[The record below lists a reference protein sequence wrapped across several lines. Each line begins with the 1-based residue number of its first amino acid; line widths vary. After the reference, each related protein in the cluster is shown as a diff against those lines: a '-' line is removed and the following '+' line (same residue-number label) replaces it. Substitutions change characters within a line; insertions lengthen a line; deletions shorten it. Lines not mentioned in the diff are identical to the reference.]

1 MALGFFEA
9 VDPVEKAKNPDYVK
23 ARRKLLNELRK
34 GELSTAPVQH
44 WSQGLARMVNSLA
57 SRYEENQ
64 LAKGEAA
71 GNADFN
77 KWLAASL
84 GGGGAASDPAAVP
97 GAAPASATPSATPGG
112 AADTKSIFAR
122 MLTQESG
129 NKQFRPDGST
139 ITSPAGAL
147 GIAQIMPGTAPEAAK
162 LAGLP
167 YDPAR
172 LRNDAGYNKALGQA
186 YYNAQVK
193 KFGDPVAAA
202 AAYNAGPGAV
212 NKAISKQD
220 ATGRPFTD
228 FLPTETTKYMA
239 AVGGNALAGSP
250 SPGLPAPTAP
260 APAQAQPG
268 NNAALLAGMSNPAV
282 MARLKGNQVA
292 MALLIKQLN
301 GQKVS
306 YQTTPDGTIIALDP
320 TGRTPPR
327 PVYQAAPKPV
337 QLSEGAS
344 LVDPSTGKV
353 IANGGGKSPT
363 VQKLKMPDGSE
374 QAVQWDKETNSWRP
388 LNAPGGGKGF
398 APKLTE
404 GQSKDQGFYVRGLDA
419 NRILTKSEGALTS
432 HEDTALG
439 SIPLAG
445 NSLVSPEYRRASR
458 AARDVLSVIL
468 RKDTGA
474 AVTPQEFSEYGKIF
488 IPAPGDDAVTI
499 KDKATARALALDAI
513 KRGLGNVS
521 SIVNYATKG
530 KFSVD
535 SNGVLIG
542 GAVGEAPAAGTSTAK
557 KPPAN
562 QSRDAMIKRI
572 QELERKAKAQG
583 Q

>member
-64 LAKGEAA
+64 LSKGESA

-84 GGGGAASDPAAVP
+84 GGGGAASAPAVVP
-97 GAAPASATPSATPGG
+97 GAAPVSATPSATPGG

-167 YDPAR
+167 YDPTR

-260 APAQAQPG
+260 AQAQPG
-268 NNAALLAGMSNPAV
+268 NNAALLAGMANPAV
-282 MARLKGNQVA
+282 MARLKGNPVA
-292 MALLIKQLN
+292 MALLTKQITKDPVTEGLKRQILLNQSQTSSPEFMLKKAKSGQAGPYGNTLYYGVDPKTGQTVLMQPSKDGGVRRVDTGGVVPTKSLFKIDTGTGTALANPLTGQPQTVIK
-301 GQKVS
+301 K
-306 YQTTPDGTIIALDP
+306 DIA
-320 TGRTPPR
+320 GAKA
-327 PVYQAAPKPV
+327 QAAV
-337 QLSEGAS
+337 GAQR
-344 LVDPSTGKV
+344 GKD
-353 IANGGGKSPT
+353 IAAAQG
-363 VQKLKMPDGSE
+363 D
-374 QAVQWDKETNSWRP
+374 
-388 LNAPGGGKGF
+388 F
-398 APKLTE
+398 AKATDAINQIDALM
-404 GQSKDQGFYVRGLDA
+404 KDQ
-419 NRILTKSEGALTS
+419 
-432 HEDTALG
+432 
-439 SIPLAG
+439 
-445 NSLVSPEYRRASR
+445 
-458 AARDVLSVIL
+458 
-468 RKDTGA
+468 
-474 AVTPQEFSEYGKIF
+474 
-488 IPAPGDDAVTI
+488 
-499 KDKATARALALDAI
+499 
-513 KRGLGNVS
+513 GLGNVTGPIMGRLPNITGDANRAQARIDQIKGQTFLQAYQQLRGGGQITEVEGKKAEAAIARLS
-521 SIVNYATKG
+521 QSQSTKDFKAALQELRSIIEVGRSRIPGAASLGAGSK
-530 KFSVD
+530 KSQPVVI
-535 SNGVLIG
+535 NGVKIT
-542 GAVGEAPAAGTSTAK
+542 PM
-557 KPPAN
+557 
-562 QSRDAMIKRI
+562 D
-572 QELERKAKAQG
+572 
-583 Q
+583 